1 MAFDKASNS
10 KWSELSMAKR
20 ITLFSLIFS
29 FILIA
34 TLGALTPQ
42 HSEAKEHEAAGSAS
56 SAAAESTTTG
66 PGGRSVTRAIN
77 GVQAK
82 QSEATGMIYAPRDVV
97 DMTRLV
103 LEMSR
108 DQTTHTAHYI
118 EIATKVIV
126 VFFSV
131 LGAIG
136 AAFGMHKIGDIENR
150 AAQIAERIEREMG
163 DRIQA
168 LHRELNNQAEL
179 FSAKAE
185 VEIAIS
191 NNNMY
196 GLANAA
202 TRIKSVLDRDDVS
215 AESRIRGLADYAYAI
230 KRTGDVKKALE
241 SISAAVPLAREK
253 APIKLPLLLFNAACY
268 AAILEDKD
276 SALRYLEEA
285 ISLNSSY
292 KSSAQTDKDFT
303 SVSETSK
310 FKELIQ
316 S

>member
-1 MAFDKASNS
+1 M
-10 KWSELSMAKR
+10 
-20 ITLFSLIFS
+20 IV
-29 FILIA
+29 

-42 HSEAKEHEAAGSAS
+42 HSEAKEHESAGGAS
-56 SAAAESTTTG
+56 SATTEATTTG
-66 PGGRSVTRAIN
+66 SGGRSATRAVN
-77 GVQAK
+77 GMQAK

-126 VFFSV
+126 IFFSV

-136 AAFGMHKIGDIENR
+136 AAFGLHKIGDIENR
-150 AAQIAERIEREMG
+150 AGKIAERIEHEMG

-179 FSAKAE
+179 FSAKTE
-185 VEIAIS
+185 VEIAI
-191 NNNMY
+191 NNDNMY

-202 TRIKSVLDRDDVS
+202 TRIKTVLDRDDVS

-268 AAILEDKD
+268 AAILGEND
-276 SALRYLEEA
+276 SALKYLEEA
-285 ISLNSSY
+285 VALNSEY
-292 KSSAQTDKDFT
+292 KNLAQNDKDFA

-310 FKELIQ
+310 FKELIRV
-316 S
+316 